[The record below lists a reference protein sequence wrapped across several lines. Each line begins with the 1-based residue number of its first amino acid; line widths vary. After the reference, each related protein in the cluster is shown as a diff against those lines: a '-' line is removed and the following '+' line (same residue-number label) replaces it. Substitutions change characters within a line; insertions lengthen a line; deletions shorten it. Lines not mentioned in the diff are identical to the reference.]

1 VDATRPA
8 ALLLTLLLVTA
19 AGAQTPAPLRTRP
32 ERTTYRETSS
42 YADVMDFVRRASALA
57 PRLLHPTTFGYTM
70 EGRALPLVVVGRV
83 RDASPAAVRASGKIR
98 VFIQANIHAG
108 EVEGKEAMQ
117 ALLRALARGEHA
129 AWFDSLVLLVA
140 PIYNA
145 DGNERVKLTNRG
157 PQNGPVGGMGQRA
170 NAQGLDLNRDHMK
183 LESPEAR
190 SLVALLNAYDP
201 HIAIDLHTTD
211 GSFHGYH
218 LTYAPPLHPNT
229 DSTIVNL
236 LRNDWLPAVTR
247 SIKRRDGWDFYYYGD
262 FPGPREQGLERGWYS
277 FDARPRFNNNYVG
290 LRNRVAILSEAH
302 SYATFEERIR
312 ATYRFVEEIL
322 TYARAQAA
330 TVRRVVAAAD
340 AADVTGRTLALREE
354 FQRTDSVAILVGAV
368 AEDRH
373 PYTGERMLRRLEV
386 RRPERMPEFQTF
398 RPTETAVAPAFYYVP
413 PDLKKV
419 IALLEA
425 HGMRLERLNGAETRT
440 VERFSIDSQSAAPN
454 EFQGH
459 RERTLYGHWEPA
471 EVTLPESTVVVAVHQ
486 PLGRLAFTLLEP
498 RSDDGVVD
506 WNVLDDVL
514 ADAKSYPILRG
525 K

>member
-1 VDATRPA
+1 
-8 ALLLTLLLVTA
+8 
-19 AGAQTPAPLRTRP
+19 
-32 ERTTYRETSS
+32 
-42 YADVMDFVRRASALA
+42 
-57 PRLLHPTTFGYTM
+57 
-70 EGRALPLVVVGRV
+70 
-83 RDASPAAVRASGKIR
+83 
-98 VFIQANIHAG
+98 
-108 EVEGKEAMQ
+108 MQ

-190 SLVALLNAYDP
+190 SLVALFNAYDP

-229 DSTIVNL
+229 DSTIVSL

-247 SIKRRDGWDFYYYGD
+247 AIKRRDGWDFYYYGD

-290 LRNRVAILSEAH
+290 LRNRIAILSEAY

-322 TYARAQAA
+322 TYAHAHAA
-330 TVRRVVAAAD
+330 TVRRVVATAD

-354 FQRTDSVAILVGAV
+354 FQRSDSVAILVGAV

-373 PYTGERMLRRLEV
+373 PYTGERMLRRLDV

-398 RPTETAVAPAFYYVP
+398 RPTETAVAPAFYYLP
-413 PDLKKV
+413 AELKKV
-419 IALLEA
+419 IALVEA
-425 HGMRLERLNGAETRT
+425 HGVRLERLSRTETRT
-440 VERFSIDSQSAAPN
+440 VERFTIDSQSTAAN

-459 RERTLYGHWEPA
+459 HERTLYGRWEAA
-471 EVTLPESTVVVAVHQ
+471 EVTLPESTVAVAVHQ

>member
-1 VDATRPA
+1 MHSATP
-8 ALLLTLLLVTA
+8 LLTLLLAT
-19 AGAQTPAPLRTRP
+19 GAVAQSPPVPLRTRP
-32 ERTTYRETSS
+32 ERTNYRETSS
-42 YADVMDFVRRASALA
+42 YADVMDFVRRASAIN

-83 RDASPAAVRASGKIR
+83 RDASPAAVRSSGKIR

-117 ALLRALARGEHA
+117 ELLRALARGEHA
-129 AWFDSLVLLVA
+129 TWFDSLVLLIA

-190 SLVALLNAYDP
+190 SLVALFNAFDP

-229 DSTIVNL
+229 DSTIVHV

-247 SIKRRDGWDFYYYGD
+247 AIKRRDGWDFYYYGD

-277 FDARPRFNNNYVG
+277 FDARPRLNNNYVG
-290 LRNRVAILSEAH
+290 LRNRIAILSEAY
-302 SYATFEERIR
+302 SYATFEERIH

-322 TYARAQAA
+322 TYARAHAA
-330 TVRRVVAAAD
+330 TVRRVVTAAD
-340 AADVTGRTLALREE
+340 AADVTGQVLSLRED

-368 AEDRH
+368 AEERH

-413 PDLKKV
+413 AELKKV
-419 IALLEA
+419 IALLET
-425 HGMRLERLNGAETRT
+425 HGVRFERLSRAETRT
-440 VERFSIDSQSAAPN
+440 VEHFTIDSQSTAAT
-454 EFQGH
+454 EFQAH
-459 RERTLYGHWEPA
+459 HERTLYGRWESA
-471 EVTLPESTVVVAVHQ
+471 EVMLPESTVVVAVHQ

-525 K
+525 R